1 MKLLVYVKRIV
12 GYNVKIRVNVAIE
25 KDEEAP
31 IFQVPTTAWS
41 EATSP

>member
-12 GYNVKIRVNVAIE
+12 GYNVKIRVNVAHE

-31 IFQVPTTAWS
+31 IFQVPITAWS
-41 EATSP
+41 EASSR